1 MIIKIMMMMMITV
14 FYYIVI
20 VPTTLFSAVWQRPH
34 TCCAKCDTMYW
45 LIIWSEQWLNMYA
58 TLVMV
63 DSAHCGDR
71 RKSASCMSGWLA
83 IHTSQVFVQVYMY
96 MLVIC
101 TMVSFYNSYH
111 QNALLCPFIFKLG
124 YPKVW
129 IAKATI
135 CTCTRSKTL
144 KSSDW

>member
-1 MIIKIMMMMMITV
+1 MMMMMITV

-20 VPTTLFSAVWQRPH
+20 VPTTVFSAVWQRPH

-45 LIIWSEQWLNMYA
+45 LIINYDLNNDYMYA

-101 TMVSFYNSYH
+101 TVVSFYNSYY